1 MLIRPCRTRQHSC
14 DWIAYLNISDY
25 PEPDKVKGKL
35 HSCVRSLKFIQFN
48 FFSFGQKRTCFL
60 RDFVPRGVFWRLYAK
75 PYWKIIH
82 FLSRQKTAKTFNV
95 PRGNFSI
102 YFWKLLFLANCII
115 RNLQLSRDHV
125 RYINSFLVMYYL
137 FFTSNNGVNK
147 TIRTYICGTFI
158 WTDSGRHHPEC
169 LWNPPFSPKNLTL
182 TC

>member
-1 MLIRPCRTRQHSC
+1 MLFTRLC
-14 DWIAYLNISDY
+14 T
-25 PEPDKVKGKL
+25 
-35 HSCVRSLKFIQFN
+35 
-48 FFSFGQKRTCFL
+48 KRC
-60 RDFVPRGVFWRLYAK
+60 FWRLYAK

-147 TIRTYICGTFI
+147 IIRTYICGTFI

-182 TC
+182 TCYKWWKMGLVRTAHFWTVWYWGNSFLYNLVFILPKNASPPKKMKK